1 MLKDTAKRFL
11 WFIDEERLGIVQK
24 NESEDSTGKVL
35 SEFKS
40 STISIG
46 MGMRIRYKAN
56 YRPVDKID
64 QDLDGHSNLHESLHP
79 ALICYV
85 KARLYEDLGDMEK
98 AQYFRQMYEVKIRK
112 FPDSRDSGGIIRQ
125 YFKF

>member
-1 MLKDTAKRFL
+1 MLKDTTKKFL

-35 SEFKS
+35 KEFKS

-46 MGMRIRYKAN
+46 MGLRIRYKAN
-56 YRPVDKID
+56 YRPVSKNDD
-64 QDLDGHSNLHESLHP
+64 DLDSYSGLHESLHP
-79 ALICYV
+79 ALVCYV
-85 KARLYEDLGDMEK
+85 KARLYEDAGDIQK
-98 AQYFRQMYEVKIRK
+98 AQYYRQLYEVKIRK
-112 FPDSRDSGGIIRQ
+112 FPDSRDPGGIVRQ

>member
-1 MLKDTAKRFL
+1 MLKDTAKRLL
-11 WFIDEERLGIVQK
+11 WFIDEERLGIVEK
-24 NESEDSTGKVL
+24 NESEDSTGKIL
-35 SEFKS
+35 KEFKS
-40 STISIG
+40 PTISIG
-46 MGMRIRYKAN
+46 MGLRIRYKSN

-79 ALICYV
+79 ALVCYV
-85 KARLYEDLGDMEK
+85 KSRLYEDAGDMEK

-112 FPDSRDSGGIIRQ
+112 FPDSRDPGGIIRQ